1 MYDAI
6 HIDCDM
12 STVPAATLLAHNQ
25 QMQWLSSKGHTL
37 HVEHTEEVVYDVGI
51 DQVKHSIYI

>member
-25 QMQWLSSKGHTL
+25 QVQWLTSKGHTL
-37 HVEHTEEVVYDVGI
+37 HVEHAEEVVYDVGI
-51 DQVKHSIYI
+51 DQV